1 MCRVVGRFVAD
12 LRPAHWPTNFGSPL
26 AHQRKRLNIRDATI
40 FLQKKKASRF
50 ELNTYTRLHRLK
62 NKDMVDLWE
71 DGRFK
76 INVNVALSK
85 NTSMALA
92 AAKQEMRMVDLW
104 EPRH

>member
-1 MCRVVGRFVAD
+1 
-12 LRPAHWPTNFGSPL
+12 L
-26 AHQRKRLNIRDATI
+26 AHQFWQPIGSPTKTAQYPRCND
-40 FLQKKKASRF
+40 FSSKKKASRF